1 MPAPIALS
9 GVFPCWV
16 LLWACLAA
24 GAAAVM
30 VVTAAV
36 RPADTASAA
45 RPAAAAHRAGPRA
58 EKPSRHALVHR

>member
-1 MPAPIALS
+1 MPAPVVLS
-9 GVFPCWV
+9 TAFPCWV

-36 RPADTASAA
+36 RLADTVS
-45 RPAAAAHRAGPRA
+45 AAAAHRAGPRA

>member
-1 MPAPIALS
+1 MPAPMVRS
-9 GVFPCWV
+9 GDFLFWV

-30 VVTAAV
+30 MVTAAV
-36 RPADTASAA
+36 RLADTASAA